1 MDEIAAFAQKFD
13 DGVRVGEEKGKK
25 EGEKQAKIAVAREM
39 LSDKVDI
46 NTIAKFT
53 GLSINEIKDLQE

>member
-1 MDEIAAFAQKFD
+1 
-13 DGVRVGEEKGKK
+13 
-25 EGEKQAKIAVAREM
+25 IAVAREM